1 MNINLN
7 LIEHI
12 NNGTWLYFVFD
23 GVVHIEK
30 YTGKDPVVKVPADI
44 DGIPVKFLEDG
55 VFLENSIVEE
65 IEVSSGVFEIKTNVF
80 CKCDNLKKITL
91 PATVDFNGIP
101 FGRNPKLE
109 TIAVDPESKHL
120 KVVDGVL
127 YNDDMTFLYVYP
139 AQKADKSFT
148 IPASVE
154 SVRDYAFSCAANLE
168 EVTLSEKITQLK
180 YANFFQCS
188 ALKKVNFVGSN
199 LNKIGT
205 WCFAETGFEEIEIPS
220 GVRSVDANA
229 FTDCKNLKSIIFPN
243 TLNQLMEDWAKNVAD
258 LTVNVRMA
266 TKGKMWQADWN
277 KENRKIVWNFGT
289 EAAVEAGGPAEVI
302 TAPGGGTISFDTEE
316 DGGEVIIKKYT
327 GTAPVV
333 EIPEVIGGKPVTQ
346 IYSKAFVPAKDFLT
360 EVKIANSVKKI
371 DNTAFEDCKK
381 LAKVTFGTDLQQL
394 GKSVFYGTALETVIL
409 PEGLTSMQANCFCD
423 CPNLTKLY
431 LPKTLRSIGGAV
443 EDKSANLHFYCGG
456 EKKGPVWNPSWN
468 QNERPVDWNV
478 DPASL

>member
-30 YTGKDPVVKVPADI
+30 YTGSDSVVKVPADI
-44 DGIPVKFLEDG
+44 DGIPVKFLEEG
-55 VFLENSIVEE
+55 VFLENAKVTE
-65 IEVSSGVFEIKTNVF
+65 IEVSSGVYEIKTNVF

-101 FGRNPKLE
+101 FGRNPSLE
-109 TIAVDPESKHL
+109 TIVVDSESKHL

-127 YNDDMTFLYVYP
+127 YNDDLTFLYVYP
-139 AQKADKSFT
+139 AQKSDKSFT
-148 IPASVE
+148 IPESVE
-154 SVRDYAFSCAANLE
+154 VLKDYAFSCNSHLE
-168 EVTLSEKITQLK
+168 EVTLSGKITQLK

-188 ALKKVNFVGSN
+188 ALKKVNFTGSD

-229 FTDCKNLKSIIFPN
+229 FTDCPNLKSIIFPN
-243 TLNQLMEDWAKNVAD
+243 TLNTLMEDWAKNVAD

-289 EAAVEAGGPAEVI
+289 DAAVEAGGEAEVI
-302 TAPGGGTISFDTEE
+302 VAPGGGTISFESEE
-316 DGGEVIIKKYT
+316 DCGEVIIKKYT

-333 EIPEVIGGKPVTQ
+333 EIPAEIGGKPVTQ
-346 IYSKAFVPAKDFLT
+346 IYNKAFVPAKDFLT

-371 DNTAFEDCKK
+371 GNTAFEDCSK
-381 LAKVTFGTDLQQL
+381 LSKVTFGTDLQQL
-394 GKSVFYGTALETVIL
+394 GSSVFYGTALEVVIL
-409 PEGLTSMQANCFCD
+409 PEGLTAMQGNCFCE
-423 CPNLTKLY
+423 CPNLKKIY

-443 EDKSANLHFYCGG
+443 ENKSADLHFYCGG